1 MENSKICNYA
11 DDNTIWVKSKDID
24 PIVTNLNEELEILN
38 NWFKEN
44 SMLLNEDKCKLMIV
58 ESKQNKRSDKAM
70 ITINN
75 NPIVEVNEAKLLGI
89 TFDSH
94 LTFDKH
100 IKSICKSAG
109 KKLSALSRL
118 APYLGSNKRILLMKT
133 FVLSHFNYCPLVW
146 MYCNRKSNNL
156 INSIHERALRIAY
169 NDQSSSFTELLQQD
183 KSTTIH
189 QLNIQKLL
197 MEIYKTINGMNPT
210 FMKEIFCTRESSHN
224 LRTSH
229 FELIRPNTNKY
240 GTDTI
245 TFKGSSIWNSL
256 PKDAKNC
263 ISVPSFQQTIDNN
276 QEIRNLCNCR
286 LCTEFIPNIGYVNVT
301 HT

>member
-1 MENSKICNYA
+1 
-11 DDNTIWVKSKDID
+11 
-24 PIVTNLNEELEILN
+24 
-38 NWFKEN
+38 
-44 SMLLNEDKCKLMIV
+44 
-58 ESKQNKRSDKAM
+58 
-70 ITINN
+70 
-75 NPIVEVNEAKLLGI
+75 
-89 TFDSH
+89 
-94 LTFDKH
+94 
-100 IKSICKSAG
+100 
-109 KKLSALSRL
+109 
-118 APYLGSNKRILLMKT
+118 MKT
-133 FVLSHFNYCPLVW
+133 FVLSHLNYCPLVW

-276 QEIRNLCNCR
+276 HEIRNLCNCR